1 LRPAAI
7 NPGDIAMRIRQNLLL
22 AIGWLGI
29 LLLSLLLPIV
39 SQAEEDRARP
49 DKTEAPYFFVHSDD
63 PGADRMPLKST
74 AVDVHIAGVIADVK
88 VVQRYKN
95 EGTRPI
101 EAQYVFPGSTR
112 AALYAMNMRV
122 GDRLVVAQ
130 IREKGQARK
139 EYQEAKQEGKTA
151 SLLEQQRPNVFQ
163 MKVANILPGD
173 DIAVELSYTELLLP
187 SEGKYQFVYPAVVGP
202 RYNGSVAGGSG
213 TAEKWLSTPYLHAEE
228 ASKSDFDLKVTL
240 NSGIPIKD
248 ARSETHQVD
257 VHYDSAERSTINLMK
272 SDKSD
277 DNRDFILDYRLA
289 GDRVE
294 SGLMLYRGKDE
305 NFFLAMLEPPAAVK
319 PEQVPGREYIFI
331 VDVSGSMFGFP
342 LDTAKTLL
350 ADLIGHLRPTDTF
363 NVMLFSGG
371 NRVLAERSL
380 PASRQNIDRA
390 LKLLREQQG
399 GGATELLPAMK
410 RALAMPKDDAKARS
424 IVVVTDGYVT
434 VEKEVFDLIRQN
446 LDASNLFA
454 FGIGSSVNRFLM
466 EGMAR
471 AGKGEPF
478 IVTNEK
484 TAKEEAARFRR
495 YIESPV
501 LSNIKVRFDGFDAY
515 DVEPVS
521 VPDVFSARP
530 VIVFGK
536 WRGQQGEQPSG
547 TVTIEGMTGEGRFL
561 RLFNVGNT
569 PPSGD
574 NSALRYL
581 WARSRIATLADYN
594 KLSPDDKRVA
604 EVTRLGLAY
613 NLLTEYTSFIA
624 VDQVVRNA
632 GGKQD
637 SVNQPLPMP
646 EGVSDLAVGGEVP
659 STPEPET
666 YLLIAVMLSVLLWMK
681 RNGKL
686 DVYLH

>member
-1 LRPAAI
+1 
-7 NPGDIAMRIRQNLLL
+7 MRVRENLLL

-29 LLLSLLLPIV
+29 LLLSLLLPIL
-39 SQAEEDRARP
+39 SQAEEERAHA
-49 DKTEAPYFFVHSDD
+49 DKTEAPYFSIRSDD
-63 PGADRMPLKST
+63 PSTDRMPLKST
-74 AVDVHIAGVIADVK
+74 DVDVHIAGVIADVK

-112 AALYAMNMRV
+112 AAVYGMNMRV
-122 GDRLVVAQ
+122 ADRLLVAQ
-130 IREKGQARK
+130 IREKNQARK
-139 EYQEAKQEGKTA
+139 EYQEAKQEGRTA

-163 MKVANILPGD
+163 MKVANIFPGD
-173 DIAVELSYTELLLP
+173 DITVELSYTELLVP

-202 RYNGSVAGGSG
+202 RYNGSVASGSG
-213 TAEKWLSTPYLHAEE
+213 TAEKWISTPYLHAGE
-228 ASKSDFDLKVTL
+228 ASQSAFDLKVTL

-248 ARSETHQVD
+248 ARSVTHQVD
-257 VHYDSAERSTINLMK
+257 VHYDSAERSTINLVK
-272 SDKSD
+272 TDKVD
-277 DNRDFILDYRLA
+277 NNRDFILDYRLA

-294 SGLMLYRGKDE
+294 SGLLLYKGKDE
-305 NFFLAMLEPPAAVK
+305 NFFVAMLEPPAAVR
-319 PEQVPGREYIFI
+319 PEQVLSREYIFI

-350 ADLIGHLRPTDTF
+350 ADLIGHLRPSDSF
-363 NVMLFSGG
+363 NVMVFSGG

-380 PASRQNIDRA
+380 PATRQNVDRA
-390 LKLLREQQG
+390 LKLLREQRG
-399 GGATELLPAMK
+399 GGSTELLPAMK
-410 RALAMPKDDAKARS
+410 RALALPRDEGKARS

-434 VEKEVFDLIRQN
+434 VEREVFDLIRQN
-446 LDASNLFA
+446 LDNSNLFA

-466 EGMAR
+466 ESMAR

-478 IVTNEK
+478 VVTNEK

-495 YIESPV
+495 YVESPV
-501 LSNIKVRFDGFDAY
+501 LTHIKVNFDGFDAY
-515 DVEPVS
+515 DVEPVA

-536 WRGQQGEQPSG
+536 WRGEKTGSIS
-547 TVTIEGMTGEGRFL
+547 IEGLTGEGRFL

-569 PPSGD
+569 PGSAD
-574 NSALRYL
+574 NSALKYL
-581 WARSRIATLADYN
+581 WARSRIGTLSDYN
-594 KLSPDDKRVA
+594 KLSPDDAAVN

-613 NLLTEYTSFIA
+613 NLLTDYTSFIA
-624 VDQVVRNA
+624 VDHVARNA
-632 GGKQD
+632 GGNQT
-637 SVNQPLPMP
+637 SVQQALPMP

-666 YLLIAVMLSVLLWMK
+666 YLLIMVAMAILLWMK

-686 DVYLH
+686 DVYLHRVG

>member
-1 LRPAAI
+1 
-7 NPGDIAMRIRQNLLL
+7 
-22 AIGWLGI
+22 
-29 LLLSLLLPIV
+29 
-39 SQAEEDRARP
+39 
-49 DKTEAPYFFVHSDD
+49 
-63 PGADRMPLKST
+63 
-74 AVDVHIAGVIADVK
+74 
-88 VVQRYKN
+88 
-95 EGTRPI
+95 
-101 EAQYVFPGSTR
+101 
-112 AALYAMNMRV
+112 
-122 GDRLVVAQ
+122 
-130 IREKGQARK
+130 
-139 EYQEAKQEGKTA
+139 
-151 SLLEQQRPNVFQ
+151 
-163 MKVANILPGD
+163 
-173 DIAVELSYTELLLP
+173 
-187 SEGKYQFVYPAVVGP
+187 
-202 RYNGSVAGGSG
+202 
-213 TAEKWLSTPYLHAEE
+213 
-228 ASKSDFDLKVTL
+228 
-240 NSGIPIKD
+240 
-248 ARSETHQVD
+248 
-257 VHYDSAERSTINLMK
+257 
-272 SDKSD
+272 
-277 DNRDFILDYRLA
+277 
-289 GDRVE
+289 
-294 SGLMLYRGKDE
+294 
-305 NFFLAMLEPPAAVK
+305 
-319 PEQVPGREYIFI
+319 
-331 VDVSGSMFGFP
+331 
-342 LDTAKTLL
+342 
-350 ADLIGHLRPTDTF
+350 
-363 NVMLFSGG
+363 MLFSGG